1 MASSWAT
8 SSVDLH
14 LDLTGPRVRA
24 SLETALRDAVQSGRL
39 APGTRLPS
47 SRAFALDL
55 GIARNTVAD
64 AYAQLV
70 AEGWL
75 ATRHGSGTWVAD
87 RTARTAPVPAAPV
100 PAAPVPA
107 APVPAAPVP
116 GTPGTHIRYDLRSGM
131 PDVSAFPRSAWLAAA
146 RRALAT
152 APHEALGYADPR
164 GLPQLRAAL
173 AGYLSRARGVAV
185 TDERIVV
192 CSGFAQGLELLCEV
206 LRTKGAATLATEA
219 YGHSR
224 HRRIATARG
233 LRLTT
238 LNVDAGGASVDG
250 LNRADAVLLTPAH
263 QFPLGMPLEPS
274 RRRQAVEW
282 ASRTGAIIIED
293 DYDGELRYDR
303 AAVGAMQALAPEHIV
318 YAGTASKSL
327 APGLRLGWLVLP
339 AKLAGDVVAAKATLG
354 RLSSSLDQLT
364 LAEFISSGAYDRQLR
379 CARLAYRHRRDRL
392 VAALRQ
398 QAPRVRI
405 TGIAAGLQ
413 ALVELP
419 DGLRED
425 DLVARAAQRG
435 LAIEGLTTY
444 TVPGHQHRQAIVV
457 GYATPPAH
465 AFTAAVGVFCRV
477 LAAASAGSPADRP
490 PSVGAPL

>member
-87 RTARTAPVPAAPV
+87 RTARTAPVPAAPVPAAPVPAAPV

-354 RLSSSLDQLT
+354 RLSSSLD
-364 LAEFISSGAYDRQLR
+364 
-379 CARLAYRHRRDRL
+379 H
-392 VAALRQ
+392 
-398 QAPRVRI
+398 
-405 TGIAAGLQ
+405 
-413 ALVELP
+413 
-419 DGLRED
+419 
-425 DLVARAAQRG
+425 
-435 LAIEGLTTY
+435 
-444 TVPGHQHRQAIVV
+444 
-457 GYATPPAH
+457 
-465 AFTAAVGVFCRV
+465 
-477 LAAASAGSPADRP
+477 
-490 PSVGAPL
+490 

>member
-116 GTPGTHIRYDLRSGM
+116 AAPVPAAPVPAAPVPGTPGTHIRYDLRSGM

-192 CSGFAQGLELLCEV
+192 CSGFAQGLELLC
-206 LRTKGAATLATEA
+206 
-219 YGHSR
+219 
-224 HRRIATARG
+224 
-233 LRLTT
+233 
-238 LNVDAGGASVDG
+238 
-250 LNRADAVLLTPAH
+250 
-263 QFPLGMPLEPS
+263 
-274 RRRQAVEW
+274 
-282 ASRTGAIIIED
+282 
-293 DYDGELRYDR
+293 
-303 AAVGAMQALAPEHIV
+303 
-318 YAGTASKSL
+318 
-327 APGLRLGWLVLP
+327 
-339 AKLAGDVVAAKATLG
+339 
-354 RLSSSLDQLT
+354 
-364 LAEFISSGAYDRQLR
+364 
-379 CARLAYRHRRDRL
+379 
-392 VAALRQ
+392 
-398 QAPRVRI
+398 
-405 TGIAAGLQ
+405 
-413 ALVELP
+413 
-419 DGLRED
+419 
-425 DLVARAAQRG
+425 
-435 LAIEGLTTY
+435 
-444 TVPGHQHRQAIVV
+444 
-457 GYATPPAH
+457 
-465 AFTAAVGVFCRV
+465 
-477 LAAASAGSPADRP
+477 
-490 PSVGAPL
+490 

>member
-87 RTARTAPVPAAPV
+87 RTART
-100 PAAPVPA
+100 APVPA

-364 LAEFISSGAYDRQLR
+364 LAEFISSGAYGRQLR
-379 CARLAYRHRRDRL
+379 RARLAYRHRRDRL

>member
-107 APVPAAPVP
+107 APVP
-116 GTPGTHIRYDLRSGM
+116 
-131 PDVSAFPRSAWLAAA
+131 
-146 RRALAT
+146 
-152 APHEALGYADPR
+152 ADPR

-293 DYDGELRYDR
+293 DYAGELRYDR
-303 AAVGAMQALAPEHIV
+303 AAVGAMQALAP
-318 YAGTASKSL
+318 
-327 APGLRLGWLVLP
+327 
-339 AKLAGDVVAAKATLG
+339 
-354 RLSSSLDQLT
+354 
-364 LAEFISSGAYDRQLR
+364 
-379 CARLAYRHRRDRL
+379 
-392 VAALRQ
+392 
-398 QAPRVRI
+398 
-405 TGIAAGLQ
+405 
-413 ALVELP
+413 
-419 DGLRED
+419 
-425 DLVARAAQRG
+425 
-435 LAIEGLTTY
+435 
-444 TVPGHQHRQAIVV
+444 
-457 GYATPPAH
+457 
-465 AFTAAVGVFCRV
+465 
-477 LAAASAGSPADRP
+477 
-490 PSVGAPL
+490 